1 MTSETKALARLAKA
15 ARTVADVLDA
25 GDRDPT
31 WAESQELE
39 AAAIAYGRAVRVECG
54 FGCME
59 RCKSCWRDGRSNCAS
74 HSTCPVHNE
83 SPGPEAA

>member
-1 MTSETKALARLAKA
+1 VTTATNALARLART
-15 ARTVADVLDA
+15 ARKVADVLDA

-39 AAAIAYGRAVRVECG
+39 AAAIAYGRAVRN
-54 FGCME
+54 
-59 RCKSCWRDGRSNCAS
+59 SDL
-74 HSTCPVHNE
+74 